1 MDDTKE
7 QTPSSESS
15 QTPAGSDTTP
25 VSTTAK
31 SKNADKNE
39 AKRQA
44 KLAKYAAKQAKLT
57 HLTEGEKKKEK
68 EKKPKSDKASR
79 KVDEFID
86 NTPPGEKKDMS
97 KPMASAYNPKAV
109 EAAWYAWWENQG
121 FFKPELTPDG
131 KPKPEGIFVVP
142 APPPNVTGSLHIGHG
157 LTVAIQ
163 DTLSRWNRM
172 LGKTVLFNPGIDHA
186 GISTQSVVEKKLWVE
201 KKQTRHDL
209 GREAFVNEI
218 WKWKNKYG
226 DRIHSQLKR
235 LGGSYDWERAVFTMD
250 EKPSRAV
257 IETFCRLQEEGIV
270 YRSTRLINWCVR
282 LNTSLSNLEV
292 ENKEISGRIL
302 LSVPGYDPEEKFE
315 FGVLTSFGYPIEN
328 SDEKIV
334 VATTRP
340 ETMLGDTGIA
350 IHPKDERY
358 KHLHGKF
365 AVHPF
370 NGRKLPIVLD
380 DIVVDMTFG
389 TGAVKITP
397 AHDFNDYEV
406 GKRHNLEFINI
417 LNDDGTLNAN
427 GAPFQGM
434 KRFHVREAVVNA
446 LKEKGLYV
454 GTIENPMT
462 VPVCSKSGDIIEPLL
477 KPQWWV
483 SCSDMAKNAMKAVKD
498 GKLRIS
504 PYTSEKEWFRWL
516 GNIQDWCISRQ
527 LWWGHQIPA
536 YFIKLSNQDQD
547 PSDGKYWVSGR
558 NIEEAQEKANKKFP
572 DVELTLERDPD
583 VLDTWFSSGL
593 WPFSIFGWPDK
604 TSDLES
610 FYPTSLLETGWD
622 ILFFWVARM
631 VMLGIKLTGHVP
643 FNEVFCHAM
652 IRDAHGRKMSKS
664 LGNVIDPVDVIQ
676 GISLEELH
684 AKLYEGNLDI
694 REIEKAKAG
703 QKADFPNGIPECGT
717 DALRFALCAYTSA
730 GRDINLDILRVEGY
744 RKFCNKLWNAT
755 RFALMKLGDDFIPR
769 ENAKKTGKESLAE
782 QWILHKLNQSA
793 TETNKSLHERNFMA
807 ATTAIHNFWLYE
819 LCDVYIELIK
829 PLTDADTSI
838 TDNANR
844 KRSAQDTL
852 YTCLEAGLK
861 LLHPFMPFV
870 TEELYQRLPR
880 RSADN
885 IPTIVKAKYPVE
897 EPEYH
902 NLQSE
907 EQFELVL
914 TVIRAARSLT
924 AEYNIQSNASLFVQ
938 TASEKTANL
947 LTSHEQSIITLVK
960 SAKSV
965 HVFQKGETIPAGCA
979 LSTVND
985 EINVLL
991 MVKGFIDIDA
1001 EVTKFQNKLEK
1012 TTQSLS
1018 SLQKKTSIPDYE
1030 NKVPED
1036 VREANETKLKNYQAE
1051 IDALNHSIQN
1061 FLKLKD

>member
-57 HLTEGEKKKEK
+57 HVSEKKKEK

-315 FGVLTSFGYPIEN
+315 F
-328 SDEKIV
+328 DEKIV

-924 AEYNIQSNASLFVQ
+924 AEYNIQSNASCKLFVQ